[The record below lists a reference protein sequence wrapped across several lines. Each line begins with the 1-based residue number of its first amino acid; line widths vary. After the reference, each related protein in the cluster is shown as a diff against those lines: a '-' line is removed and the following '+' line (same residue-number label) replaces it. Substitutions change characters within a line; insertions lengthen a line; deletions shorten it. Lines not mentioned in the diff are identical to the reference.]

1 MTNTTTTARI
11 AAEHLLAAVDTCDF
25 DFCHHPAETL
35 LLRIAGEVAELR
47 PMCSRHLADAQRGD
61 ATNILLSR
69 LTVSAGRDSVTLDLS
84 T

>member
-1 MTNTTTTARI
+1 MIDA
-11 AAEHLLAAVDTCDF
+11 DTCDYGS
-25 DFCHHPAETL
+25 CRRPAETI
-35 LLRIAGEVAELR
+35 LLRIAGEVAEVR
-47 PMCSRHLADAQRGD
+47 PMCWRHLADAQRGD